1 MWVRRGSL
9 VIGVLGPWK
18 RSKPSQLCLWLMA
31 TTYLNL
37 PSQYPVPSCLP
48 SKRPPHDKYPSG
60 DLESGKQEKQ
70 RGGVHCTC
78 GVAHFHILL
87 VAAFKVCRRRPSPIS
102 CDITPSVATSSCN
115 TVLCV
120 VDQGKVKVDHE
131 TMFAM
136 IIEVH

>member
-1 MWVRRGSL
+1 MPNTQYPPTLLQRDLPMIDTQVVTLRVAR
-9 VIGVLGPWK
+9 K
-18 RSKPSQLCLWLMA
+18 RSK
-31 TTYLNL
+31 
-37 PSQYPVPSCLP
+37 
-48 SKRPPHDKYPSG
+48 
-60 DLESGKQEKQ
+60 E
-70 RGGVHCTC
+70 VHCTC